1 MKSSWPG
8 TRFSLKF
15 AALTG
20 YNAAIAEAARLTDK
34 RVELDEYQKVDL
46 DEKLR
51 IIQDQLDKQPK
62 VTITYFQA
70 DKRKSGGAYITVT
83 GNLKKIDRYKRMV
96 VMRDETWIP
105 IDDIFEIGIELWKSI
120 QADSVHVSATLS

>member
-1 MKSSWPG
+1 M
-8 TRFSLKF
+8 
-15 AALTG
+15 
-20 YNAAIAEAARLTDK
+20 
-34 RVELDEYQKVDL
+34 

-105 IDDIFEIGIELWKSI
+105 IDDIFEIGIEL
-120 QADSVHVSATLS
+120 